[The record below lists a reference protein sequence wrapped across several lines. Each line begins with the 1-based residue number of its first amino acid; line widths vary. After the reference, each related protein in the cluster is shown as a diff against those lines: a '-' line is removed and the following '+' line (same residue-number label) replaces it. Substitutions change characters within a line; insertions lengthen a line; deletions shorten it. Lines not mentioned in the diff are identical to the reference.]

1 MGCGS
6 SGPSPGARTRN
17 QDQFSSD
24 HENKKLNSGA
34 SSANNSTGSIRSFF
48 SFASFILQTET
59 PQIFEWLFK
68 KEIGKGALSR
78 VFLAENT
85 ETKELAAAK
94 VYNKSMLLRQTLGGE
109 DPPFVAVQRE
119 IEILASI
126 SHRYVLPIIEVI
138 EDDYSNSLIMM
149 MPYAEKGSLQSYL
162 DSLGDYSEELVAI
175 AFHQT
180 AEALRYV
187 HSKNIVHR
195 DIKPENILVFSDT
208 FFCLSDFSV
217 STTLDQP
224 DQRLIDT
231 RGSPAFLSP
240 EECGGD
246 QFLPKPADVWAFG
259 VSLYSV
265 IFKKLPFNLDQAQGK
280 TVANTIFAV
289 TELLTNGVLEIPEG
303 TNASPEVIDLIQK
316 TLAHDPLE
324 RPTFAEIVQHPFF
337 NQARE
342 VDETNLLSQTIAEE
356 EEEAEVQRL
365 NGEGIKT
372 NTNTNTATDECPT
385 TEDLERE
392 GIPTKPQIMRQPK
405 PQQNNQNLN
414 QQNNNNQPDPFV
426 KDNDSSSAEEIL
438 Q

>member
-1 MGCGS
+1 MGCSFSSPSKVESGQKNHEDLKLNHSS
-6 SGPSPGARTRN
+6 SG
-17 QDQFSSD
+17 
-24 HENKKLNSGA
+24 
-34 SSANNSTGSIRSFF
+34 NNSTGSVRSFF
-48 SFASFILQTET
+48 SFASFILQSES
-59 PQIFEWLFK
+59 PQIFGWLFK

-85 ETKELAAAK
+85 ETNELAAAK

-109 DPPFVAVQRE
+109 DSPSEQVRRE

-126 SHRYVLPIIEVI
+126 HHRYVLPIIEVI

-149 MPYAEKGSLQSYL
+149 MPFAEKGSLQSYL
-162 DSLGDYSEELVAI
+162 ASIEYNELTVSI

-195 DIKPENILVFSDT
+195 DVKPENILVFSDN

-217 STTLDQP
+217 STTLEEP

-246 QFLPKPADVWAFG
+246 PFLPKPADVWAYG

-265 IFKKLPFNLDQAQGK
+265 VFKKLPFDLDQAQGK

-289 TELLTNGVLEIPEG
+289 TELLSNGVLKIPENSG
-303 TNASPEVIDLIQK
+303 ASPEVIDLITK
-316 TLAHDPLE
+316 TLARDPNE
-324 RPTFAEIVQHPFF
+324 RPTFAEIVQHEWFRE
-337 NQARE
+337 ARE
-342 VDETNLLSQTIAEE
+342 IDQNNILSQTLVEE
-356 EEEAEVQRL
+356 EEMMEAENQVSSRSRVE
-365 NGEGIKT
+365 GE
-372 NTNTNTATDECPT
+372 
-385 TEDLERE
+385 TESLMDL
-392 GIPTKPQIMRQPK
+392 PIMQG
-405 PQQNNQNLN
+405 N
-414 QQNNNNQPDPFV
+414 
-426 KDNDSSSAEEIL
+426 A
-438 Q
+438 